1 MCHAQG
7 AQTAMMHCMG
17 THEMFDGVGVP
28 SVRLTSPW
36 AIGNNRKG
44 NQSLLKKLSD
54 VRIPA
59 IHSRLRISARLSET
73 WLDVAPEPEVT
84 VWSFRTHDLFNER
97 TKQ

>member
-1 MCHAQG
+1 
-7 AQTAMMHCMG
+7 MG

-28 SVRLTSPW
+28 SVRLTSSW

-59 IHSRLRISARLSET
+59 IHSRLRIQARFSET

-84 VWSFRTHDLFNER
+84 VWSFRTHYLFNER
-97 TKQ
+97 TKR